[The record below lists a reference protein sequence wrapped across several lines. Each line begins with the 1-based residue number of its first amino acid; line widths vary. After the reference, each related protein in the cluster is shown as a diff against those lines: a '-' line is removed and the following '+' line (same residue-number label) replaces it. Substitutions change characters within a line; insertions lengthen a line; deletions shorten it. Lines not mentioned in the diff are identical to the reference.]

1 MSEELEILIS
11 EQVGDTAATLELFSD
26 GVLRIDV
33 STVQEVLTLNEDSA
47 LELAMN
53 LIAAVRTLREM

>member
-11 EQVGDTAATLELFSD
+11 EQVSDTAATLELFSD

-33 STVQEVLTLNEDSA
+33 STVQDVLTLNEDSA